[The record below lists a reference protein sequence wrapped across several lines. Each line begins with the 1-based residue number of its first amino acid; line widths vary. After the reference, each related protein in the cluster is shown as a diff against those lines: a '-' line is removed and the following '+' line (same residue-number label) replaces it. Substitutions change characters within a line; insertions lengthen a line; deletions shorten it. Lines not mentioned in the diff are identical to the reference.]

1 MQVTITYNDSE
12 SLTVEE
18 VVKQAVHNY
27 GKMAQVDIRPD
38 SPLAYDYIYF
48 GLQQLV
54 SHEQFSLLFDKDANY
69 QHDLKKLRERV
80 LYKATEILDQL
91 IVDNESKVS

>member
-1 MQVTITYNDSE
+1 LQVTITYTDSE
-12 SLTVEE
+12 SLTMEE
-18 VVKQAVHNY
+18 VVKQATHNY
-27 GKMAQVDIRPD
+27 GKMAKVEISPD
-38 SPLAYDYIYF
+38 STLAYDYIYF